1 MLVGKYHHTVDAKN
15 RIFIPVKL
23 KEKLGSAFIIT
34 YNVDKCLSIY
44 SHEEWEAYTA
54 RFNALP
60 KTQTRN
66 IIRFIFANA
75 AEVEPD
81 SQGRVVLSQEFM
93 EFAQIEKNA
102 VIIGVNDHAEI
113 WSEENYNAMYDQEM
127 REDIA
132 AQMIELGL

>member
-1 MLVGKYHHTVDAKN
+1 MLVGKYNHTVDAKN
-15 RIFIPVKL
+15 RIFIPVKI
-23 KEKLGSAFIIT
+23 KEKLGSSFIIT
-34 YNVDKCLSIY
+34 YNVDKCLSLY
-44 SHEEWEAYTA
+44 SEKEWEAYTA
-54 RFNALP
+54 RFNELP

-66 IIRFIFANA
+66 IIRFIFSNA
-75 AEVEPD
+75 SEVVPD
-81 SQGRVVLSQEFM
+81 SQGRVILSQEFM
-93 EFAQIEKNA
+93 DYAQIGKNA